1 MLSKNFFVII
11 SNICYT
17 IDMYDVIIVGA
28 GASGLVCAIV
38 SAQRGKRV
46 LVLEKNNRVG
56 KKLLA
61 TGNGRCNITNQRP
74 TFERFHSQ
82 NPKFIIET
90 LDEYN
95 YQSIKQFFRSIGIEL
110 IEAKEAKVFPM
121 SLQASTVV
129 DLLEYEAREQ
139 GVNILC
145 DSKVE
150 RVEYKNSRY
159 KIIHSKGKGK
169 AESKKLVIATG
180 HQSSPQ
186 LGGVEDGVI
195 FAKRFGHNIV
205 ESSPS
210 LVQLTSSMPK
220 LKYIAG
226 VKVEGRVKFKDT
238 TISGD
243 ILFTNYG
250 ISGLAILDIS
260 RLVVKELKSKKE
272 VVLTLDLMPKMSNE
286 QLFSLFKKSLKKAQ
300 KPINIWLEGFMNKK
314 LVSFILEPLGLKN
327 KTIDILIFDKKLLKE
342 IIKQIK
348 SFEFTIDGSRGFQGA
363 EVAMGG
369 VDTRDI
375 NPKTMESKIQK
386 GLYLI
391 GEVLDID
398 GDRGGFNLH
407 FAWVSGIRAGESV

>member
-1 MLSKNFFVII
+1 
-11 SNICYT
+11 
-17 IDMYDVIIVGA
+17 MYDVIIVGA